1 VPEVTEPSLAG
12 GVVEVVA
19 ARRRTFGTPLIDF
32 VDEVVVDDSL
42 RLCSFSLF
50 FTLCAPRFWSNETWC
65 GLNATIL
72 IVSGGGTTYFRED
85 PLRVEVLDPLL
96 REVW

>member
-1 VPEVTEPSLAG
+1 VPGVTEPSLAG

-42 RLCSFSLF
+42 RARSRSLL
-50 FTLCAPRFWSNETWC
+50 FTSWAPRFWF
-65 GLNATIL
+65 
-72 IVSGGGTTYFRED
+72 SGRPPIGGPEKAIYWVEPGEEER
-85 PLRVEVLDPLL
+85 LR
-96 REVW
+96 RG